1 MRRLGPIVLAACLA
15 TGCAGFRLHADG
27 ALEAWAFAGGG
38 VERCIPQGEAGI
50 VRGAPEECIKVHAE
64 SIPSAVLGIIG
75 QGLAALVSWVIP

>member
-1 MRRLGPIVLAACLA
+1 MRALVPVVLVLTLA

-38 VERCIPQGEAGI
+38 VERCIPQGEAG
-50 VRGAPEECIKVHAE
+50 VLRGAPEECIKVQAE

-75 QGLAALVSWVIP
+75 QGLAALVGWIIP